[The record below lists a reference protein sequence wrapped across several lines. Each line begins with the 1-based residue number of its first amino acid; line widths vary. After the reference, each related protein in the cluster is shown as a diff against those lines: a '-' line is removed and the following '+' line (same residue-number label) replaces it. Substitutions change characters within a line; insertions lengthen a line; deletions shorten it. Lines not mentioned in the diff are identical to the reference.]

1 MTKTLDTL
9 VQDIYSTLE
18 KGVDVSQPSV
28 QEALDEVGSLVR
40 EATETVL
47 REGERTGASNLRLSQ
62 IGKPDRQIWYGVQ
75 GEDGEP
81 LNGQT
86 RIKFLMGHVLEALLI
101 CLTKVS
107 GHTVEEAQDTVEV
120 EEAAEAAGLA
130 AEAEVGARTEEEEAA
145 EAEAMALLRAA
156 AGAKVHAESE
166 WEEAAASADAETA
179 ARAVVEAGM
188 EEETVAE
195 GPAAGAESGEG
206 AEGAPSDPAQAPPD
220 GDAPA
225 PTGDESQL
233 QVPRDL
239 PRSPSALLIAKTE
252 VTEDGTVLSPA
263 GETVGR
269 LRPDGLVESPNGLV
283 LGRRMADGTVV
294 EADGGFA
301 EVLHDGTTVMADG
314 TILGARGEPLGIRAR
329 ADGMILTSE
338 GEPYGCVAPDGSIR
352 GLASAGVQ
360 GDGTPPRNRT
370 LV

>member
-120 EEAAEAAGLA
+120 EGVLGHQDCVIDGVLTDIKSASAFGFKKFKENRLADDDPFGYIAQISAYATKNNRNEAAFLA
-130 AEAEVGARTEEEEAA
+130 ID
-145 EAEAMALLRAA
+145 
-156 AGAKVHAESE
+156 KN
-166 WEEAAASADAETA
+166 
-179 ARAVVEAGM
+179 
-188 EEETVAE
+188 
-195 GPAAGAESGEG
+195 SGEL
-206 AEGAPSDPAQAPPD
+206 AVTRVHELEMI
-220 GDAPA
+220 DAPA
-225 PTGDESQL
+225 RVRHLKGMVQSETAPARCYNDTKDGESGNRKL
-233 QVPRDL
+233 AIGCVFCPYKKKCWADANGGAGLRAFKYSNGVRYMTQV
-239 PRSPSALLIAKTE
+239 AKT
-252 VTEDGTVLSPA
+252 PN
-263 GETVGR
+263 
-269 LRPDGLVESPNGLV
+269 VEEL
-283 LGRRMADGTVV
+283 
-294 EADGGFA
+294 E
-301 EVLHDGTTVMADG
+301 
-314 TILGARGEPLGIRAR
+314 I
-329 ADGMILTSE
+329 
-338 GEPYGCVAPDGSIR
+338 
-352 GLASAGVQ
+352 
-360 GDGTPPRNRT
+360 
-370 LV
+370 